1 MSLFKIILLQYLTII
16 ISSLIKFHFNFEKNL
31 SLDIISQLIESN
43 MTTNIKV
50 GNPVQNIITQ
60 ISFDD
65 FSFYISNKQE
75 NSYYSFYNNKTSSSL
90 KIINNENIEFDD
102 LIGKKSEEKFYFM
115 NEKNKEKEINNLLF
129 ILSERRTYK
138 NIYPSG
144 IGCLIREKKE
154 NDINFFHE
162 LKSRNIIKNK
172 TFNFVY
178 SNINEGEMII
188 GNYPHEYNS
197 SYNIKNFVYSIMRYT
212 YMIDTS
218 STTFSDLITYNK
230 SIDTDYDIEFDGS
243 LYGIFVHFDYLN
255 FIKEQFFD
263 EYIQLNKCNYYN
275 TIKYRYFI
283 CDNDINIS
291 KFQSLI
297 FISKVMNMSF
307 ILNYNDL
314 FYKYE
319 NKYIFLAFVNN
330 YISGTWRLG
339 RIFMKK
345 YHTIFDIE
353 RGIVG
358 FYKEEVINQK
368 RDYFKFI
375 MISILICI
383 IGFLLF
389 KYYNVLKKNR
399 KIRVNEIEEN
409 FDYTP
414 QKI

>member
-65 FSFYISNKQE
+65 FSFYIFNKQE
-75 NSYYSFYNNKTSSSL
+75 NSSYSFYNNKTSSSL

-188 GNYPHEYNS
+188 GN
-197 SYNIKNFVYSIMRYT
+197 
-212 YMIDTS
+212 
-218 STTFSDLITYNK
+218 
-230 SIDTDYDIEFDGS
+230 
-243 LYGIFVHFDYLN
+243 
-255 FIKEQFFD
+255 
-263 EYIQLNKCNYYN
+263 
-275 TIKYRYFI
+275 
-283 CDNDINIS
+283 
-291 KFQSLI
+291 
-297 FISKVMNMSF
+297 
-307 ILNYNDL
+307 
-314 FYKYE
+314 
-319 NKYIFLAFVNN
+319 
-330 YISGTWRLG
+330 
-339 RIFMKK
+339 
-345 YHTIFDIE
+345 
-353 RGIVG
+353 
-358 FYKEEVINQK
+358 
-368 RDYFKFI
+368 
-375 MISILICI
+375 
-383 IGFLLF
+383 
-389 KYYNVLKKNR
+389 
-399 KIRVNEIEEN
+399 
-409 FDYTP
+409 
-414 QKI
+414 

>member
-1 MSLFKIILLQYLTII
+1 MSLFKIILIQYLIII
-16 ISSLIKFHFNFEKNL
+16 ISSFIKFHFNFEKNL
-31 SLDIISQLIESN
+31 SSDIISQLIESN

-50 GNPVQNIITQ
+50 GNPVQNIKTQ

-65 FSFYISNKQE
+65 FSFYIFNKQE
-75 NSYYSFYNNKTSSSL
+75 NSSYSFYNNKTSSSL
-90 KIINNENIEFDD
+90 KIINNENKQFED
-102 LIGKKSEEKFYFM
+102 LIGKKSEETFYFM

-138 NIYPSG
+138 KIYPSG
-144 IGCLIREKKE
+144 IGCLITEKKE

-172 TFNFVY
+172 TFNFLY

-197 SYNIKNFVYSIMRYT
+197 SYNINNFVYSIMRYT

-243 LYGIFVHFDYLN
+243 LYGIFVHFSYLN

-275 TIKYRYFI
+275 TEKYRYFI
-283 CDNDINIS
+283 CDNDINIT

-330 YISGTWRLG
+330 HISGTWRLG

-353 RGIVG
+353 RSIVG
-358 FYKEEVINQK
+358 FYKEEAINEK
-368 RDYFKFI
+368 RDYLKFI
-375 MISILICI
+375 MTSILICI